1 MSDEGEWN
9 SAELLPDV
17 RAAFLRGRWY
27 LQKPERPGVMALGSP
42 GEDGAVV
49 PIFSSLSQLARYAGA
64 VEWFSTFGDDLL
76 TLLPTGLGLA
86 VDLASAEPQLIRAE
100 QIDVLRAELSA
111 TADQET
117 AGE

>member
-1 MSDEGEWN
+1 MSDKGEGN
-9 SAELLPDV
+9 SAELLPEV
-17 RAAFLRGRWY
+17 RGAFLRGRWY
-27 LQKPERPGVMALGSP
+27 LQKPERPGVMVLGIP
-42 GEDGAVV
+42 GEDSAAI
-49 PIFSSLSQLARYAGA
+49 PIFSSLGQLARYAGA

-86 VDLASAEPQLIRAE
+86 VDLASAQPQLIRAD
-100 QIDVLRAELSA
+100 QVDMLRAQPTA